1 MNSKFFLT
9 AALAATVALS
19 SCNKLGELSA
29 DNFTVTPSPLE
40 AVAGQVPVTINGR
53 FPEKYMKKK
62 AIVTVTPV
70 LRYAG
75 GEAVGQSATFQGEK
89 VQGNNQE
96 IAYKVG
102 GNYTMRNTFAYI
114 PEMQQ
119 SELFLTFTA
128 QVGKRQVEVPEVKI
142 ADGVVATSALLGKTL
157 SGANTAVAPDAY
169 QYIIAQTKSAQI
181 RYLIQQAKVRTS
193 ELKTTSVQDFIRTLR
208 EIKEDQK
215 GLQMGDI
222 EISAYASPDGATDLN
237 SRLAAARERSS
248 ATYVRGQLKQI
259 GLNADINTRYTA
271 EDWEGFQELVAASNI
286 QDKDAILRVLSMYPD
301 PEEREAQIRNLSVA
315 FSELADEILPEL
327 RRARLTIH
335 YNIVGRTDAEIQ
347 SQYKNDPTQ
356 LSLEELLYAATLT
369 STGKEDIYATA
380 IKQYP
385 NDFRAYNNMAALA
398 YADSDLEAAKAYL
411 DKAASLNANAPE
423 VFANKALVAMAEGKI
438 DEAETLLARATTAP
452 NYSELLGN
460 LQVAKGNYAQA
471 VSALNGKASN
481 STVLAQILNKD
492 YAGAATTLAGL
503 SSENATTNYLKAI
516 VAARTNKATE
526 ALSHLGTA
534 IKLDPS
540 YKERAAKDLEFLS
553 LFNNSAFLELIK

>member
-157 SGANTAVAPDAY
+157 SDANTAVAPDAY

-248 ATYVRGQLKQI
+248 ATYVRGQLKEI

-516 VAARTNKATE
+516 VAARTNKAAE

>member
-142 ADGVVATSALLGKTL
+142 ADGVVATSALLGRTL

-237 SRLAAARERSS
+237 SRLAAAREHSS
-248 ATYVRGQLKQI
+248 ATYVRGQLKEI

-452 NYSELLGN
+452 NYNELLGN

-471 VSALNGKASN
+471 VSALSGKASN

-503 SSENATTNYLKAI
+503 SSENATTSYLKAI
-516 VAARTNKATE
+516 VAARTNKAAE

>member
-119 SELFLTFTA
+119 SELFLTFTT

-142 ADGVVATSALLGKTL
+142 ADGVVATSALLGRTL

-248 ATYVRGQLKQI
+248 ATYVRGQLKGI

-516 VAARTNKATE
+516 VAARTNKAAE
-526 ALSHLGTA
+526 AISHLGTA

>member
-248 ATYVRGQLKQI
+248 ATYVRGQLKEI

-438 DEAETLLARATTAP
+438 DEAETLLARATTVP

-516 VAARTNKATE
+516 VAARTNKAAE
-526 ALSHLGTA
+526 AISHLGTA

>member
-438 DEAETLLARATTAP
+438 DEAETLLARATTAS

-516 VAARTNKATE
+516 VAARTNKAAE

>member
-75 GEAVGQSATFQGEK
+75 GEAVEQSATFQGEK

-248 ATYVRGQLKQI
+248 ATYVRGQLKEI

-347 SQYKNDPTQ
+347 SQYKNNPTQ

-516 VAARTNKATE
+516 VAARTNKAAE

>member
-248 ATYVRGQLKQI
+248 ATYVRGQLKEI

-516 VAARTNKATE
+516 VAARTNKTAE

>member
-9 AALAATVALS
+9 AALATTVALS

-248 ATYVRGQLKQI
+248 ATYVRGQLKEI

-516 VAARTNKATE
+516 VAARTNKAAE
-526 ALSHLGTA
+526 AISHLGTA

>member
-9 AALAATVALS
+9 AALAATMALS

-96 IAYKVG
+96 ISYKVG

-114 PEMQQ
+114 PEMQK

-142 ADGVVATSALLGKTL
+142 ADGVVATSALLGETL
-157 SGANTAVAPDAY
+157 SGTSTAVAPDAY
-169 QYIIAQTKSAQI
+169 QYIIEQTQSAQI

-248 ATYVRGQLKQI
+248 ASYVRGQLKEI

-347 SQYKNDPTQ
+347 SQYQNDPTQ

-369 STGKEDIYATA
+369 TTGKEDIYATA

-398 YADSDLEAAKAYL
+398 YADNDLEAAKAYL

-423 VFANKALVAMAEGKI
+423 VYANKALVAMAEGKME
-438 DEAETLLARATTAP
+438 EAETLLARATTAP
-452 NYSELLGN
+452 NYNELLGN

-471 VSALNGKASN
+471 VSALSGKASN

-503 SSENATTNYLKAI
+503 SSEDVTTCYLKAI
-516 VAARTNKATE
+516 VAARTNKAAE
-526 ALSHLGTA
+526 AIKNLGTA
-534 IKLDPS
+534 IKLNPS

>member
-248 ATYVRGQLKQI
+248 ATYVRGQLKEI

-347 SQYKNDPTQ
+347 SQYKNNPTQ

-516 VAARTNKATE
+516 VAARTNKAAE

>member
-248 ATYVRGQLKQI
+248 ATYVRGQLKEI

-516 VAARTNKATE
+516 VAARTNKAAE

-553 LFNNSAFLELIK
+553 LFNNSAFFELIK

>member
-157 SGANTAVAPDAY
+157 SSANTAVAPDAY

-193 ELKTTSVQDFIRTLR
+193 KLKTTSVQDFIRTLR

-248 ATYVRGQLKQI
+248 ATYVRGQLKEI

-516 VAARTNKATE
+516 VAARTNKAAE

>member
-29 DNFTVTPSPLE
+29 ANFTVTPSPQE

-75 GEAVGQSATFQGEK
+75 GEAVGLSATFQGEK

-119 SELFLTFTA
+119 RELFLTFTA

-248 ATYVRGQLKQI
+248 ATYVRGQLKEI

-327 RRARLTIH
+327 RRSRLTIH

-411 DKAASLNANAPE
+411 DKAAALNANAPE
-423 VFANKALVAMAEGKI
+423 VFANMALVAMAEGKI

-516 VAARTNKATE
+516 VAARTNKAAE
-526 ALSHLGTA
+526 AISHLGTA

>member
-248 ATYVRGQLKQI
+248 ATYVRGQLKEI

-516 VAARTNKATE
+516 VAARTNKAAE
-526 ALSHLGTA
+526 AISHLSTA

>member
-248 ATYVRGQLKQI
+248 ATYVRGQLKEI

-492 YAGAATTLAGL
+492 YAGAATTLASL

-516 VAARTNKATE
+516 VAARTNKAAE

>member
-248 ATYVRGQLKQI
+248 ATYVRGQLKEI

-385 NDFRAYNNMAALA
+385 NDFRAYNYMAALA

-516 VAARTNKATE
+516 VAARTNKAAE

>member
-248 ATYVRGQLKQI
+248 ATYVRGQLKEI

-327 RRARLTIH
+327 RRSRLTIH

-411 DKAASLNANAPE
+411 DKAASLNTNAPE

-516 VAARTNKATE
+516 VAARTNKAAE
-526 ALSHLGTA
+526 AISHLGTA

>member
-75 GEAVGQSATFQGEK
+75 GEAVGQAATFQGEK

-96 IAYKVG
+96 ISYKVG

-119 SELFLTFTA
+119 SELFLTFKA
-128 QVGKRQVEVPEVKI
+128 QVGKREVEVPEVKI

-157 SGANTAVAPDAY
+157 SGTSTAIAPDAY

-248 ATYVRGQLKQI
+248 ATYVRGQLKEI

-347 SQYKNDPTQ
+347 SQYKNDPSQ

-369 STGKEDIYATA
+369 TTGKEDIYTTA

-385 NDFRAYNNMAALA
+385 NDFRAYNNLAALA
-398 YADSDLEAAKAYL
+398 YADNDLVAAKAYL

-423 VFANKALVAMAEGKI
+423 VYANKALVAMAEGNI
-438 DEAETLLARATTAP
+438 NEAENLLARATTAP
-452 NYSELLGN
+452 NYNELLGN

-471 VSALNGKASN
+471 ASALKSAPSN
-481 STVLAQILNKD
+481 SAALAQILNKD
-492 YAGAATTLAGL
+492 YAGAASTLAGL
-503 SSENATTNYLKAI
+503 NSENATTSYLKAI
-516 VAARTNKATE
+516 VAARTNKAAE
-526 ALSHLGTA
+526 AISNLRNA

-540 YKERAAKDLEFLS
+540 YKERIAKDLEFAS
-553 LFNNSAFLELIK
+553 LFKDAAFQALIK

>member
-516 VAARTNKATE
+516 VAARTNKAAE
-526 ALSHLGTA
+526 AISHLGTA

>member
-248 ATYVRGQLKQI
+248 ATYVRGQLKEI

-369 STGKEDIYATA
+369 STAKEDIYATA

-516 VAARTNKATE
+516 VAARTNKAAE

>member
-516 VAARTNKATE
+516 VAARTNKAAE

>member
-119 SELFLTFTA
+119 SKLFLTFTA

-248 ATYVRGQLKQI
+248 ATYVRGQLKEI

-327 RRARLTIH
+327 RRSRLTIH

-516 VAARTNKATE
+516 VAARTNKAAE
-526 ALSHLGTA
+526 AISHLGTA

>member
-75 GEAVGQSATFQGEK
+75 GEAVGQAATFQGEK

-96 IAYKVG
+96 ISYKVG

-119 SELFLTFTA
+119 SELFLTFKA
-128 QVGKRQVEVPEVKI
+128 QVGKREVEVPEVKI

-157 SGANTAVAPDAY
+157 SGTSTAVAPDAY

-193 ELKTTSVQDFIRTLR
+193 ELKSTSVQDFIRTLR

-248 ATYVRGQLKQI
+248 ATYVRGQLKEI

-347 SQYKNDPTQ
+347 SQYKNDPSQ

-369 STGKEDIYATA
+369 TTGKEDIYTTA

-385 NDFRAYNNMAALA
+385 NDFRAYNNLAALA
-398 YADSDLEAAKAYL
+398 YADNDLVAAKAYL

-423 VFANKALVAMAEGKI
+423 VYANKALVAMAEGNI
-438 DEAETLLARATTAP
+438 NEAENLLARATTAP
-452 NYSELLGN
+452 NYNELLGN

-471 VSALNGKASN
+471 ASALKSAPSN
-481 STVLAQILNKD
+481 SAALAQILNKD
-492 YAGAATTLAGL
+492 YAGAASTLAGL
-503 SSENATTNYLKAI
+503 NAENATTSYLKAI
-516 VAARTNKATE
+516 VAARTNKAAE
-526 ALSHLGTA
+526 AISNLRNA

-540 YKERAAKDLEFLS
+540 YKERIAKDLEFAS
-553 LFNNSAFLELIK
+553 LFKDAAFQALIK

>member
-248 ATYVRGQLKQI
+248 ATYVRGQLKEI

-438 DEAETLLARATTAP
+438 DEAETLLARATTAS

-516 VAARTNKATE
+516 VAARTNKAAE

>member
-248 ATYVRGQLKQI
+248 ATYVRGQLKEI
-259 GLNADINTRYTA
+259 GLNADIKTRYTA

-327 RRARLTIH
+327 RRSRLTIH

-516 VAARTNKATE
+516 VAARTNKAAE
-526 ALSHLGTA
+526 AISHLGTA

>member
-248 ATYVRGQLKQI
+248 ATYVRGQLKEI

-452 NYSELLGN
+452 NFSELLGN

-516 VAARTNKATE
+516 VAARTNKAAE